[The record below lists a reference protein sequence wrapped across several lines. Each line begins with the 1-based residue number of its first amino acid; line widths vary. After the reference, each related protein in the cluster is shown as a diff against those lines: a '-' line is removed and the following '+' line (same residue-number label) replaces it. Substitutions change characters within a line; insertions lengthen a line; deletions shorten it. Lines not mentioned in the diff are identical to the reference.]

1 MAKIKKVTKTTKA
14 AETKRA
20 FCFNG
25 EGTNNEPVVAQYSLK
40 NLYPKWKTIYS
51 DRFVS
56 ADEAITHIKDGD
68 NVVFGHSAAVP
79 QVVPKVMADN
89 YKSFSN
95 VKIYHMLTFDSG
107 PCYSPEMKESFRHIT
122 NFAGANTRKALHEG
136 RADFVPSFFST
147 IPRLFDTT
155 YPIDVAIVQVSYP
168 DRNGNCSFGT
178 SCDYTKPAAEKAKF
192 VIAEMNEQLP
202 FVYGENYIH
211 ISKLNAIV
219 PVSYPIIEIPIKP
232 ITEIERKIGNFCA
245 SLIEDGSTLQL
256 GIGTIPD
263 AVLHFLGNKKDLGI
277 HTEMFSDGVIDL
289 VEKGIINGSQKTLHK
304 GKIIATFL
312 AGSKRLYDFVHC
324 NSFVDLYPV
333 DYVNDPRV
341 IGMND
346 KMVSI
351 NSCIEVD
358 LMGQVC
364 SETIGS
370 YQFSGAGG
378 QMDYVRGTSWS
389 KGGKSII
396 AMPSTAA
403 HGTMS
408 RIVPYLKQ
416 GASVTT
422 SRNDV
427 EYIVTEY
434 GAAYLKGKTL
444 RERAK
449 ALIAIAHPDFRAELQ
464 KYTDKIY

>member
-1 MAKIKKVTKTTKA
+1 
-14 AETKRA
+14 
-20 FCFNG
+20 
-25 EGTNNEPVVAQYSLK
+25 
-40 NLYPKWKTIYS
+40 
-51 DRFVS
+51 
-56 ADEAITHIKDGD
+56 
-68 NVVFGHSAAVP
+68 
-79 QVVPKVMADN
+79 
-89 YKSFSN
+89 
-95 VKIYHMLTFDSG
+95 
-107 PCYSPEMKESFRHIT
+107 
-122 NFAGANTRKALHEG
+122 
-136 RADFVPSFFST
+136 
-147 IPRLFDTT
+147 
-155 YPIDVAIVQVSYP
+155 
-168 DRNGNCSFGT
+168 
-178 SCDYTKPAAEKAKF
+178 
-192 VIAEMNEQLP
+192 
-202 FVYGENYIH
+202 
-211 ISKLNAIV
+211 
-219 PVSYPIIEIPIKP
+219 
-232 ITEIERKIGNFCA
+232 TEIERKIGNFCA
-245 SLIEDGSTLQL
+245 SLVEDGSTLQL

-277 HTEMFSDGVIDL
+277 HTEMFSDGIIDL
-289 VEKGIINGSQKTLHK
+289 VEKGVVNGSQKTLHK

-370 YQFSGAGG
+370 RQFSGAGG

-396 AMPSTAA
+396 AMPSTANK
-403 HGTMS
+403 GKNS
-408 RIVPYLKQ
+408 RIVPHLAI

-434 GAAYLKGKTL
+434 GIAYLKGKSL

-449 ALIAIAHPDFRAELQ
+449 SLIAIAHPDFREDLKKAFDEAF
-464 KYTDKIY
+464 